1 MLEVCI
7 KKYFEERFGEERALY
22 GSKDIIVEKCK
33 FQGEEDGESALKEC
47 ENIEILDTYF
57 DLRYPL
63 WHVANTNIKNSKMTQ
78 NCRAALWY
86 DEDVVISD
94 SKLYGIKALREC
106 EKVKIENSNIHSK
119 EFGWFCEEV
128 QMNDCTLKGEY
139 PFMKSEEL
147 KFDNFELKG
156 KYSFQYTE
164 DVVIKNS
171 YLDTKDAFWHAENVL
186 VENSIVKGEYL
197 AWYSENV
204 TFRNCKIIGT
214 QPFCYCKNLV
224 LENCEMIDCD
234 LSFEKS
240 EVNATVI
247 GEITSVKNPKTGRI
261 EADAIGSIILDE
273 TAIDSTCEI
282 ITK

>member
-1 MLEVCI
+1 M
-7 KKYFEERFGEERALY
+7 KKYIEERFGEERALY
-22 GSKDIIVEKCK
+22 GSKNIIVEKCR
-33 FQGEEDGESALKEC
+33 FEGEEDGESALKEC
-47 ENIEILDTYF
+47 ENIEIMDTFF

-63 WHVANTNIKNSKMTQ
+63 WHVNKVSLKNCKMTKG
-78 NCRAALWY
+78 CRAALWY
-86 DEDVVISD
+86 DEDIHIID

-106 EKVKIENSNIHSK
+106 ENVKIDNTKINSK
-119 EFGWFCEEV
+119 EFGWMSEEIE
-128 QMNDCTLKGEY
+128 MNDCSLKGEY
-139 PFMKSEEL
+139 PFLKAEEIKL
-147 KFDNFELKG
+147 DNFELKG
-156 KYSFQYTE
+156 KYSFQYCE

-186 VENSIVKGEYL
+186 VEDSIVKGEYL

-240 EVNATVI
+240 EVQATII
-247 GEITSVKNPKTGRI
+247 GEITSIKNPISGKI
-261 EADAIGSIILDE
+261 EADSIKEIILE
-273 TAIDSTCEI
+273 TETNCEI